1 VRGRGRSRGAS
12 RAPLTRRVPRRPLP
26 QGERRSERASP
37 DAPLLDLAMRFSFF
51 ASKLSPP
58 FPMPLHSPH
67 LRPSLK
73 GASLK
78 RRLVTWGGVQKLP
91 TVRTHV
97 LSVRL
102 GPATCWNAGC
112 EERAETSVVCQKS
125 CAGRSGG
132 RTTKTNS
139 SGSSAAP
146 PPSRYCARARKKK
159 ETVIVSLECT
169 VGCIDREVWSLVVC
183 LDIAAQWI
191 PGTPAFAGAGLPGM
205 TCVGAAQRCSCFSAD
220 ALSARSRPASA
231 LAAPAGARPAR
242 EANQVAAHSRPA
254 SARPERDQRKK

>member
-1 VRGRGRSRGAS
+1 VRGHGRSQGAS
-12 RAPLTRRVPRRPLP
+12 RPPHPSRAAPASP
-26 QGERRSERASP
+26 QGERRFQRASP
-37 DAPLLDLAMRFSFF
+37 DAPLLDLAMRFSFL
-51 ASKLSPP
+51 ASKISPP
-58 FPMPLHSPH
+58 LPTPLHSPH
-67 LRPSLK
+67 LRPSWK

-139 SGSSAAP
+139 SGSFAAP

-159 ETVIVSLECT
+159 
-169 VGCIDREVWSLVVC
+169 GDR
-183 LDIAAQWI
+183 DRAA
-191 PGTPAFAGAGLPGM
+191 GVHRRLYRSHSS
-205 TCVGAAQRCSCFSAD
+205 V
-220 ALSARSRPASA
+220 ARSVPRHRCTMDPGHPGLRRGR
-231 LAAPAGARPAR
+231 LARDDMCWHGAEVHLLQCRCA
-242 EANQVAAHSRPA
+242 
-254 SARPERDQRKK
+254 ERT